1 MATVNGSGQG
11 LLSLN
16 VRHLMAW
23 VRWALGR
30 QHLRMIHLI
39 GMDGSLGADVA
50 SPVCDPRRAGERGE
64 HGGPP
69 VSACGSIC
77 VRESRREE

>member
-1 MATVNGSGQG
+1 MATVNDSGQG

-39 GMDGSLGADVA
+39 GMDGSLGAEMWQALSVTRDEQESVE
-50 SPVCDPRRAGERGE
+50 SMAGRLL
-64 HGGPP
+64 
-69 VSACGSIC
+69 VLA
-77 VRESRREE
+77 VQYV